1 MLFGGNLVRQPAFVQ
16 LRRDNPNAMRVVECN
31 TSKLASLGSDLPAS
45 PLPEADRIM
54 NQTFFL
60 GTYPGL
66 TSAQIDFMTKV
77 IRDFVESKKK

>member
-16 LRRDNPNAMRVVECN
+16 LRHDNPDAMRV
-31 TSKLASLGSDLPAS
+31 SGGLPG
-45 PLPEADRIM
+45 ADRIM

-66 TSAQIDFMTKV
+66 TREQIDFMAKV
-77 IRDFVESKKK
+77 IREFVDSKTSA

>member
-16 LRRDNPNAMRVVECN
+16 LRRDNPSAMRVAAGLQE
-31 TSKLASLGSDLPAS
+31 S
-45 PLPEADRIM
+45 DRIM

-66 TSAQIDFMTKV
+66 TSGQIDCMIQTVREFIDSRCETTTPGSHTD
-77 IRDFVESKKK
+77 R